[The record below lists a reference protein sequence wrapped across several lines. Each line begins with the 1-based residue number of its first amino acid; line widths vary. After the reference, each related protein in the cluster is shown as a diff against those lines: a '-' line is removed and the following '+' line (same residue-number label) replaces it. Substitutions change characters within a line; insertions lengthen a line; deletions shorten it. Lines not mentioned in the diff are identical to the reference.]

1 MDKNG
6 LSPNIH
12 HPFLAVCYF
21 RNRNLYCCCVTIK
34 YIFVKLLMT
43 DPGVIYLCLGNPKR
57 KFSHSEIKERTIT
70 LQLVGYFGT
79 KWIRDFETNLDENV
93 YFFGI
98 QVIKGAHVIKTRRMN
113 KTIKCRFKKY
123 KEYKINWLHKTHIK
137 LIIYSK

>member
-43 DPGVIYLCLGNPKR
+43 DPGVIYLCLGYPKR

-79 KWIRDFETNLDENV
+79 KWIRDFETNLDKNV

-98 QVIKGAHVIKTRRMN
+98 QVIKGANAMWSKQEEWTKPSSAGLRN
-113 KTIKCRFKKY
+113 TKNT
-123 KEYKINWLHKTHIK
+123 K
-137 LIIYSK
+137 LIGCIRHTSNS